1 MDKSVMRS
9 VFVKLFS
16 GKTVTIDISADGST
30 TVATLR
36 RRIADK
42 LKLASFPA
50 DCRIVAGGG
59 RCQLDDVKR
68 SLASY
73 DIRADSTLVLLGR
86 LRGGMPPKP
95 DEDKQRAQASGELT
109 GTPPLAVTTPIE
121 KVEAEVRKLAARIEA
136 LDAKEVLTEREEAR
150 LAALREEKAALR
162 EEKAALYKREEA
174 LRKKEEALRAEEA
187 AEKAALRKKE
197 EQEKA
202 ALYKREEALRAEEAA
217 VKAALRKKE
226 EQEREKELIM
236 LRRQDVDAQHLGECL
251 LAYVLF
257 FAFLR
262 SSINSYPSLIF
273 VFSWRCRKS
282 QASTVTN
289 QRVFG
294 ET

>member
-42 LKLASFPA
+42 LKFASFPA

-73 DIRADSTLVLLGR
+73 DVGADSTLVLLGR

-109 GTPPLAVTTPIE
+109 GAPPLAVTTPIE

-150 LAALREEKAALR
+150 LAALRA
-162 EEKAALYKREEA
+162 EKAALYK
-174 LRKKEEALRAEEA
+174 KEEALY
-187 AEKAALRKKE
+187 KK
-197 EQEKA
+197 
-202 ALYKREEALRAEEAA
+202 EEALRAEEAA
-217 VKAALRKKE
+217 VKAALRAEETAVKAALREEKAALRKKD
-226 EQEREKELIM
+226 EQLRERELIM
-236 LRRQDVDAQHLGECL
+236 LRRQDVDAQHMGECL
-251 LAYVLF
+251 PAYVLF
-257 FAFLR
+257 LL
-262 SSINSYPSLIF
+262 SYA
-273 VFSWRCRKS
+273 
-282 QASTVTN
+282 QA
-289 QRVFG
+289 
-294 ET
+294 